1 MIKEK
6 KIKKNYLFSLR
17 MMTNLAI
24 ILFAIV
30 YVFKYSSNILTF
42 DSSTSLTS
50 EFLPYLFILILLI
63 LLIVFQFYRLAKKR
77 NNKVFGSK
85 LAIKNSS
92 SFFFC
97 SINSWCHGVYC
108 FQQIYN

>member
-1 MIKEK
+1 
-6 KIKKNYLFSLR
+6 

-50 EFLPYLFILILLI
+50 EFLPYLFILISLI
-63 LLIVFQFYRLAKKR
+63 LLMFSILQISKKR
-77 NNKVFGSK
+77 NKKCLVQN
-85 LAIKNSS
+85 
-92 SFFFC
+92 
-97 SINSWCHGVYC
+97 
-108 FQQIYN
+108 

>member
-1 MIKEK
+1 
-6 KIKKNYLFSLR
+6 

-77 NNKVFGSK
+77 NRKSVWFKISN
-85 LAIKNSS
+85 KNSS
-92 SFFFC
+92 SFFLL
-97 SINSWCHGVYC
+97 
-108 FQQIYN
+108 